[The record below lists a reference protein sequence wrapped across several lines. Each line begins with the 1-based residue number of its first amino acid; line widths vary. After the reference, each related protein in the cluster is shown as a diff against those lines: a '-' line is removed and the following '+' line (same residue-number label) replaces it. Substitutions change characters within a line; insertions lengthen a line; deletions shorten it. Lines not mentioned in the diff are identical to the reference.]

1 MTPLPVP
8 RAELGA
14 TRYLTRLGSE
24 CEVVFRTYVV
34 SRLFYEA
41 DRGPRLAALPENRPR
56 RNRIAPVCCLH
67 CAGVL
72 CAGIQGHVWKE
83 IAAPAAMGQGKTKR
97 APTSLH
103 STSCA
108 WARAPQSRLDDF
120 RARGGIL
127 L

>member
-1 MTPLPVP
+1 VPSPFMTPLPVP

-56 RNRIAPVCCLH
+56 RNLVAPVCRTVVYQRFFESDRRGREPG
-67 CAGVL
+67 A
-72 CAGIQGHVWKE
+72 IQDE
-83 IAAPAAMGQGKTKR
+83 IDQ
-97 APTSLH
+97 
-103 STSCA
+103 
-108 WARAPQSRLDDF
+108 ARERIEPDDV
-120 RARGGIL
+120 RRVGDEVRQRV
-127 L
+127 